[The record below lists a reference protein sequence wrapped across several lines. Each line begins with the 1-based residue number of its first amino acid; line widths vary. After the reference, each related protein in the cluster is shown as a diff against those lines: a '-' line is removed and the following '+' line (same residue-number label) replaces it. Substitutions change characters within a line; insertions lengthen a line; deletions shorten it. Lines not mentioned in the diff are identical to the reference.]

1 VSPST
6 TRDDGFPDLGTIDD
20 FDAEGGCGHVLS
32 ILEQRL
38 FPFDIR
44 QVPEI
49 HLQRQMM
56 SGQTTY
62 RGKYFSYDVRK
73 NKTEY
78 EAFSVQVFSPRV
90 PGAMQGERR
99 RNYGERIRAGLRNP
113 VRAFRRLRHGSKPDD
128 LGLLLC
134 LLVNSRGTTNEYLC
148 ELMCSSF
155 SDSERNL
162 SDLISV
168 LQPSRL
174 DVIRS
179 NINIEKRWL
188 DVGSSVPEWL
198 RSLTSFLYGNDELTR
213 LSGRRDALER
223 ERIELHEAR
232 QRERWENFL
241 GYPAGIRYMSWMA
254 NVCFC
259 GSNNIQRITQ
269 QGFKPNRHCRN
280 CPREW
285 HVDHCWNC
293 GSMVDSRDPET
304 PPCSN
309 CNWLICAN
317 CNACADRGTP
327 QYIRTYC
334 PRPRFLQCEPAGSLS
349 ASESHCF

>member
-6 TRDDGFPDLGTIDD
+6 TRDNGFPDLGTIDD
-20 FDAEGGCGHVLS
+20 YDAERGCGHVLS
-32 ILEQRL
+32 ILDQEL
-38 FPFDIR
+38 FSFDITEI
-44 QVPEI
+44 PEI
-49 HLQRQMM
+49 RLQRQMM

-62 RGKYFSYDVRK
+62 HGKYFSYDVRK
-73 NKTEY
+73 TKREY

-99 RNYGERIRAGLRNP
+99 RNYSERIRAGLRNP
-113 VRAFRRLRHGSKPDD
+113 DGPRKWIRAFRRLCYGSKPDD
-128 LGLLLC
+128 LSLLLC
-134 LLVNSRGTTNEYLC
+134 LLVNSRETTNEYLC

-168 LQPSRL
+168 LQASRL

-188 DVGSSVPEWL
+188 DIGSSIPEWL
-198 RSLTSFLYGNDELTR
+198 RSLTASLYGSDELAR
-213 LSGRRDALER
+213 LSGRRGALER
-223 ERIELHEAR
+223 ERIELQEAR

-241 GYPAGIRYMSWMA
+241 GHPAGIRNMLLMA

-259 GSNNIQRITQ
+259 GSNDIQRVTQ
-269 QGFKPNRHCRN
+269 QGFKPNRHCRI

-285 HVDHCWNC
+285 HVDRCWNC

-304 PPCSN
+304 PPCSK

-317 CNACADRGTP
+317 CDACADPRS
-327 QYIRTYC
+327 YC
-334 PRPRFLQCEPAGSLS
+334 PRPGFLQCEPAGLLS
-349 ASESHCF
+349 GSESHCF